1 MYPKAIYWR
10 FNDCQ
15 YGTQD
20 NYPLTLKAGK
30 YRLIYTMAAWNGTSN
45 YKAQILNGSTVI
57 ATGQTYA
64 SAPNAGNSTGTDL
77 SSSTIYT
84 LEFEVT
90 TPGKYIIKFAGVN
103 SGWEGLLLTSC
114 KLKLVPQPTGIK
126 EINSNSAA
134 TMQKDGKYIENN
146 RIVIVKNGKKYNAA
160 GAILSD

>member
-1 MYPKAIYWR
+1 MAGFPGMYPKAIYWR

-15 YGTQD
+15 YGTQA

-45 YKAQILNGSTVI
+45 YKAQILSGSTVI
-57 ATGQTYA
+57 ASGQTYA

-77 SSSTIYT
+77 SSSTIYS
-84 LEFEVT
+84 LEFEV
-90 TPGKYIIKFAGVN
+90 
-103 SGWEGLLLTSC
+103 
-114 KLKLVPQPTGIK
+114 